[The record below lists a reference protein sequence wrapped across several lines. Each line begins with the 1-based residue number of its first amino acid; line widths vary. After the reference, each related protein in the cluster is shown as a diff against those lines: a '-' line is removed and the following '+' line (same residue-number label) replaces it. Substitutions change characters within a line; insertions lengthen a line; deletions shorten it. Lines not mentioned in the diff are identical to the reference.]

1 MITHLDSSP
10 YHSFNSSSHFFPHN
24 LEIIPF
30 VFFLNPLSLLS
41 AASMHVAIEPAGA
54 IFRRQNIAVA
64 FLT

>member
-1 MITHLDSSP
+1 MITHLDSSA
-10 YHSFNSSSHFFPHN
+10 YFSFSPSSHFFPHN

-30 VFFLNPLSLLS
+30 VFVFNPLSLLS

-54 IFRRQNIAVA
+54 NFRRQNIAVA